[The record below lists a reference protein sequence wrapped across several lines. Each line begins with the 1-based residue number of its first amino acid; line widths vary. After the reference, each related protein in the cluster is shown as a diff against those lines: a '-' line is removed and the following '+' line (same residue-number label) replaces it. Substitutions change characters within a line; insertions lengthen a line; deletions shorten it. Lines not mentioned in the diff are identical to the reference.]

1 MFLGGIDTTPP
12 QLMTAKAGRVAF
24 WIYYIY
30 IYVLGEIDT
39 TPPQPMTSNTQPPPK
54 RPPGYWS
61 SVVGPSHWSM
71 VFTK

>member
-1 MFLGGIDTTPP
+1 MYIC
-12 QLMTAKAGRVAF
+12 
-24 WIYYIY
+24 IY
-30 IYVLGEIDT
+30 IFLGEIDT